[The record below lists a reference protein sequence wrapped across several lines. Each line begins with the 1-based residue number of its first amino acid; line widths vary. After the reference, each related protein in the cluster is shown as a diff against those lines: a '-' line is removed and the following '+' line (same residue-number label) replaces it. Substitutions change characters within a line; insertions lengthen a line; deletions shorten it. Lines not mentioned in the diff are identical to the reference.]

1 MVSYPSSLES
11 IANPLAVLILAGK
24 RSAGRAGFSAK
35 QAEKHLVIA
44 AGRRRQQC
52 LSCSP
57 SRGGPEGKGSKEF
70 PSVGLSMITGGS

>member
-24 RSAGRAGFSAK
+24 RSSGRAGFSAK
-35 QAEKHLVIA
+35 QAEKHLVI

-57 SRGGPEGKGSKEF
+57 SRGGPEGKGSKEL
-70 PSVGLSMITGGS
+70 PSMGLSMITGGS